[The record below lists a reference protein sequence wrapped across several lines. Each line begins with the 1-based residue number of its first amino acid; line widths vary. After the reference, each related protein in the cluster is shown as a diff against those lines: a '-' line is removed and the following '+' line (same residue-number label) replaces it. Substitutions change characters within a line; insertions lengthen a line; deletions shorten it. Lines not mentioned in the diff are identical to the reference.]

1 MELIRKRVRHP
12 PHSPR
17 PRGAVLLG
25 SVSQGPGEEPYF
37 RRTAA
42 LPDPDPPP
50 GAGMREEGQGC
61 WRPLPPGSYQHLP
74 LATPTGESESEGL
87 QAMQGLGDC
96 ALLGWL

>member
-1 MELIRKRVRHP
+1 
-12 PHSPR
+12 
-17 PRGAVLLG
+17 
-25 SVSQGPGEEPYF
+25 
-37 RRTAA
+37 
-42 LPDPDPPP
+42 
-50 GAGMREEGQGC
+50 MREEGQGC